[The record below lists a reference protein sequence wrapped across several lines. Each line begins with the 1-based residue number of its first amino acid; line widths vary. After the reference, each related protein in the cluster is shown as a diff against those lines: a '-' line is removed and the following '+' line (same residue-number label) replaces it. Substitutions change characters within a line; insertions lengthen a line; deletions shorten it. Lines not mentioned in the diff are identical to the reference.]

1 MIILST
7 VLNKEDCLFI
17 SAEIKLLTA
26 INEGKAVE
34 GLKEFL
40 KTIVDLAEKG
50 QVESME
56 YYYRL
61 LPPFIALE
69 KEQPK
74 LLKFYEEFSP
84 LETGLEQIE
93 SSAMLSK
100 NIFKN
105 ITKFTR
111 NSKKEPR
118 DNMALYAFF
127 LWQAKQNLVAGNY
140 IALEPIIKNSPN
152 YLKANENFENA
163 ISQLKRHQ
171 RYDSLIKEYFYEMQ
185 TLQNDKNTAS
195 FQTEMSNFRN
205 KLAIQISQQTSF
217 EKRYKLYYAYLKN
230 TLIFLMGNEP
240 RGISDHLK
248 TEINNFLIDSQNAA
262 FIQIAKNI

>member
-26 INEGKAVE
+26 INEGKAID

-40 KTIVDLAEKG
+40 KIIIDLAEKG

-61 LPPFIALE
+61 LPPYLPVDQ
-69 KEQPK
+69 EQPE
-74 LLKFYEEFSP
+74 LLKYYQEYSP
-84 LETGLEQIE
+84 LETGLDQIE
-93 SSAMLSK
+93 SSALLSK

-105 ITKFTR
+105 MAKYTR
-111 NSKKEPR
+111 DSKKEPR
-118 DNMALYAFF
+118 DSMALYSYFV
-127 LWQAKQNLVAGNY
+127 WQAKQNLVSDNSGFF
-140 IALEPIIKNSPN
+140 EQVIKSSPN
-152 YLKANENFENA
+152 YIKAKENFNNA
-163 ISQLKRHQ
+163 ILQLKKHQ
-171 RYDSLIKEYFYEMQ
+171 RYDSLIKEYFAEMRMFPV
-185 TLQNDKNTAS
+185 DKKNAS
-195 FQTEMSNFRN
+195 FQTEMNNFRN

-217 EKRYKLYYAYLKN
+217 EKRYKLHYAYLKN
-230 TLIFLMGNEP
+230 MLIFLSNNEP
-240 RGISDHLK
+240 RGISDSLK
-248 TEINNFLIDSQNAA
+248 VEINNFLADSQNAA